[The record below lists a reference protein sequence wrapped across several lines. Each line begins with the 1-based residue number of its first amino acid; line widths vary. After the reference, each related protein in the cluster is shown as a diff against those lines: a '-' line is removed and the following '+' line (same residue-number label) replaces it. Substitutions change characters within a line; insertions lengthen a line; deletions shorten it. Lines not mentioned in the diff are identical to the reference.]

1 MATLDAGPPPP
12 MASGGAMTL
21 HFDGGVRDGATPT
34 CEKQGNPQQPQ
45 PLGVYL
51 MVDQSTAMQNQW
63 AAVSAALGQFIQ
75 DSERLGN
82 VSVGIQYYAIS
93 PAEVPFGTLYQSVVC
108 SPDPYQVPK
117 VPIAPLPGNTPALL
131 GSITAQG
138 PNFLQPLLSALGL
151 GADGSPRDA
160 AIRGAI
166 LGGRQWATQ
175 NSGSH
180 SKAVVVLVTNG
191 VAATGPIPPLCPP
204 SVADG
209 AGAATGLSQEP
220 RVSTYVLNVG
230 PPNTELDAIAMAGGT
245 DHAYPAK
252 TSADMVT
259 ALQSIREL
267 AVPCDVSVGANAAA
281 LSENRL
287 NVELSSLV
295 GGTRVGTRF
304 GRVKSTTPAD
314 SGDAAACKSSR
325 SNEWYTEGVGAQAT
339 VHLCP
344 STCAYVRTVKDATL
358 DVLVGCKTTTI
369 E

>member
-1 MATLDAGPPPP
+1 M
-12 MASGGAMTL
+12 
-21 HFDGGVRDGATPT
+21 
-34 CEKQGNPQQPQ
+34 
-45 PLGVYL
+45 
-51 MVDQSTAMQNQW
+51 
-63 AAVSAALGQFIQ
+63 
-75 DSERLGN
+75 
-82 VSVGIQYYAIS
+82 
-93 PAEVPFGTLYQSVVC
+93 
-108 SPDPYQVPK
+108 
-117 VPIAPLPGNTPALL
+117 
-131 GSITAQG
+131 AQG

-191 VAATGPIPPLCPP
+191 VAGTGPIPPLCLPP
-204 SVADG
+204 TADG
-209 AGAATGLSQEP
+209 GVSAGAATGLRQEP

-230 PPNTELDAIAMAGGT
+230 PPNAELDAIAMAGGT

-295 GGTRVGTRF
+295 GGARVGTRF
-304 GRVKSTTPAD
+304 GRVKSTTLAD
-314 SGDAAACKSSR
+314 SGDVAACKSSR
-325 SNEWYTEGVGAQAT
+325 SNEWYTAGVGAQVT